1 MIAPLALLL
10 PVCPVSDPLLA
21 LRLPIA
27 AQAILVLL
35 ALLCLA
41 RALRQ
46 AARGGAPP
54 EGDGNSLPKAS
65 SRTAASPL
73 TQLTKESQ

>member
-10 PVCPVSDPLLA
+10 PVCPISDPSHL

-27 AQAILVLL
+27 LQAVLVLL
-35 ALLCLA
+35 AVFSLA
-41 RALRQ
+41 HVLRQ
-46 AARGGAPP
+46 AARRRSPP
-54 EGDGNSLPKAS
+54 EGPFQKLQEPTE
-65 SRTAASPL
+65 RTAASPL